1 MRFKVFVYILLA
13 IGITGCQE
21 KRSHT
26 RSAGFDQSEVKPAL
40 SPLPERPLSPDLERL
55 RKSASEDAARV
66 RELGFTSDVG
76 MTELTGWEYGT
87 RTSEMAKVLGGEQ
100 LRSLGRL
107 AAAGGII
114 PEGTDLGSL
123 AATFAAMSAS
133 ANYSPLDKR
142 VILVSKFKDKS
153 LLVHEFTH
161 ALQDQHFD
169 LMKLLAGRP
178 FDFDRSEALFALIE
192 GDAMNVQRRFEDV
205 KAYENLPLDAIA
217 KQEDLRFDEYRK
229 TVGEFFQPLL
239 TETFVFRYRDGARFV
254 EAVRRQQGERG
265 VNQLFVNPPVS
276 SEQILH
282 HDKYLAGERPKA
294 VDVDESAFLGNGWT
308 LTTST
313 PLGEIGVR
321 GLLLAGVPAK
331 VANGAAAGWGGDRA
345 LLFEKAGSAPLFV
358 WKTVWDK
365 PSDAGEFFVAYKA
378 LKEHLREDESFV
390 SNGEIQWRANG
401 YTTILKRVGDTVQ
414 IVRGSEVD
422 ATWASGLGL

>member
-1 MRFKVFVYILLA
+1 MRFKVVAYILLA

-26 RSAGFDQSEVKPAL
+26 RSAGFEQSEVKPAL

-55 RKSASEDAARV
+55 RKSASVDAARL
-66 RELGFTSDVG
+66 RELGFTNDVG

-192 GDAMNVQRRFEDV
+192 GDAMNVQRRFEDA
-205 KAYENLPLDAIA
+205 KTYENLPLDAIA
-217 KQEDLRFDEYRK
+217 KQEDVRFDEYRK

-265 VNQLFVNPPVS
+265 VDQLFRNPPIS

-321 GLLLAGVPAK
+321 GLLLAGVPSK
-331 VANGAAAGWGGDRA
+331 IANSAAAGWGGDRA
-345 LLFEKAGSAPLFV
+345 LLFEKDGSAPLFV

-365 PSDAGEFFVAYKA
+365 PSDAGEFFAAYKA
-378 LKEHLREDESFV
+378 LKEHFGEDESV
-390 SNGEIQWRANG
+390 GSNGEIQWRANG

-422 ATWASGLGL
+422 ATWASGLGI